1 MSKTIA
7 ATAVSAVLALGIAS
21 SAAHAETTLNALFM
35 AQAAYSEQNVRDMTA
50 DFMKANPDIKVNLE
64 FVPYEGLRDKTLL
77 SQGAGGGYDVV
88 LFDVIWPAEYATNNV
103 LIDVSDRI
111 TADMKSD
118 IMPGAWT
125 TVDYNGKAYGMP
137 WILDTKYLFYN
148 TDMLK
153 EAGIAAP
160 PKTWD
165 ELLAQAKT
173 IKDKGIV
180 EFPIVW
186 SWAQAEAVIC
196 DYTMLLASYGGNF
209 LTDDGK
215 PAFQSGGGVEAL
227 KYMVKSLDDGVTNPN
242 SKEYLEEDVRR
253 VFSSGQA
260 AFALNW
266 TYMFNLANDPK
277 ESKVAGKV
285 GVVPGPGIAG
295 KLDAS
300 AVNGSMGLGITA
312 ASKHPDEAW
321 KYILA
326 MTSQETQDKYAQL
339 SLPIWSAWYD
349 SPVVASGQ
357 ESLIASAKVGLAAM
371 YPRPTTPKYQELST
385 AIQQAIQSALL
396 KSAEPEAALK
406 DAAAASGL

>member
-7 ATAVSAVLALGIAS
+7 ATAVSAVLALGIATT
-21 SAAHAETTLNALFM
+21 AAHAETTLNALFM

-111 TADMKSD
+111 SADMKSG

-148 TDMLK
+148 MEMLEK
-153 EAGIAAP
+153 AGIAAP
-160 PKTWD
+160 PRTWD
-165 ELLAQAKT
+165 DLIEQAKI

-227 KYMVKSLDDGVTNPN
+227 KYMVKSVDEGVTNPN

-266 TYMFNLANDPK
+266 TYMYNLANDPK
-277 ESKVAGKV
+277 ESKIAGKV
-285 GVVPGPGIAG
+285 GVVPGPGVAG
-295 KLDAS
+295 KLEAS

-349 SPVVASGQ
+349 NPVVASGQ